1 MASASEGSLPQ
12 TVFDLEASGMIK
24 SWKSI
29 REAVHLSELAMA
41 SLAPDGKD
49 FDMQARVKA
58 ASALGEETV
67 FEILDDIEVFDT
79 VNRAVS
85 GNGGVALDIASIC
98 DQVCQPQGQS
108 SPPKPRGVP
117 WMKISPPG
125 STPRAR
131 ASATSLRSG

>member
-41 SLAPDGKD
+41 SLDPDGKD

-108 SPPKPRGVP
+108 SCTGDDSMLRLSRHLTHNSCAGL
-117 WMKISPPG
+117 IAACSP
-125 STPRAR
+125 S
-131 ASATSLRSG
+131 S